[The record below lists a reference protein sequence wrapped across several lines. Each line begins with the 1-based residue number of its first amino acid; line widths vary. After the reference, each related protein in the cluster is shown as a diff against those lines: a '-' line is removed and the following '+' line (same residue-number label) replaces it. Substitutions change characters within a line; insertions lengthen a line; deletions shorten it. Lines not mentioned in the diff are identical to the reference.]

1 MYALAYAR
9 NLTLLGAYRSTSC
22 LILIKVCFLQATDP
36 SEKERNMY
44 ALAYARNLTL
54 RQRTLE
60 MVLEP
65 SVRSQD
71 ALSLLSG
78 VAVRS
83 NTAAHATWD
92 FFTE

>member
-9 NLTLLGAYRSTSC
+9 NT
-22 LILIKVCFLQATDP
+22 
-36 SEKERNMY
+36 
-44 ALAYARNLTL
+44 TL

-83 NTAAHATWD
+83 NTAAHAAWD